1 MMLSY
6 RRMMGSPPGIV
17 EGNGIM
23 EERRMLKILLRMET
37 MRLRGMLL
45 VGRRLGGGRLLVEWV
60 DCSCFFFDSF
70 LVKRLCYVSHL
81 ISGLVLLCFERR
93 LYVGY
98 HSSAMTLTSRKT
110 PVIFVNL
117 LLTR

>member
-1 MMLSY
+1 MS
-6 RRMMGSPPGIV
+6 GIV
-17 EGNGIM
+17 
-23 EERRMLKILLRMET
+23 
-37 MRLRGMLL
+37 
-45 VGRRLGGGRLLVEWV
+45 
-60 DCSCFFFDSF
+60 SCFFFWFF
-70 LVKRLCYVSHL
+70 LVKRLYYYVSRL
-81 ISGLVLLCFERR
+81 IYGLVLLCFERR